1 MQLPLLPFS
10 SLFACVAAT
19 RRSLYAH
26 GICSKTGP
34 VVPVVVVGGITVG
47 GTGKTPIC
55 IALVK
60 ELRARGFNPG
70 VLSRGYKCHCTK
82 FPSQVPMDAD
92 PYIFGD
98 EPCLIRR
105 QSKAPVVIDPQRVR
119 GADYLASLGVD
130 VIITD
135 DGLQHYALDREVE
148 ICVLDGSRM
157 LGNGHL
163 LPAGPLREAK
173 WRLKTVD
180 SVVVSGAVAHL
191 GYNPMVLKH
200 SSITPLNDDLSET
213 LDSKSEVCA
222 FSGIGNPERFYT
234 SLEDCG
240 FNIKNKVDVGD
251 HNKIPFEKL
260 QKLCE
265 QMPVIM
271 TAKDAIKYQAEA
283 KQHNLSNVFVFNV
296 TASLSKQFF
305 DGIANSIRQSAFKV
319 SQRRKE
325 REARGYKLTLIEP
338 IDSPHDKEALL
349 EPTTAAA
356 DALGIASSTTEAVAP
371 ISPESEEAASKSTA
385 PKKSLKA
392 KTFGKSTDSISSV
405 SEGSDIF
412 GMKKPR
418 DIYDPSALPSELKRR
433 KD

>member
-1 MQLPLLPFS
+1 MFSWLVQLPLLPFS
-10 SLFACVAAT
+10 SIFACVAAT
-19 RRSLYAH
+19 RRSLYAN
-26 GICSKTGP
+26 GLCAKTGP

-47 GTGKTPIC
+47 GSGKTPLC

-70 VLSRGYKCHCTK
+70 VLSRGYKCHCTE
-82 FPSQVPMDAD
+82 FPAQVPLDAD

-105 QSKAPVVIDPQRVR
+105 QSQAPVVIDPKRVR

-191 GYNPMVLKH
+191 GYNSMVLKH
-200 SSITPLNDDLSET
+200 SSVSPLNDELLEV
-213 LDSKSEVCA
+213 LDPKSEVCA
-222 FSGIGNPERFYT
+222 FSGIGNPDRFYT

-260 QKLCE
+260 QKLSE

-271 TAKDAIKYQAEA
+271 TAKDAIKYQKEA
-283 KQHNLSNVFVFNV
+283 KEHNLSNVFVFNV
-296 TASLSKQFF
+296 CASLSQQFF
-305 DGIANSIRQSAFKV
+305 DGIANSVKQSTFKV
-319 SQRRKE
+319 SQRRKK
-325 REARGYKLTLIEP
+325 REAQGYVLKKVALIDESLVENSE
-338 IDSPHDKEALL
+338 IVAVEKESFL
-349 EPTTAAA
+349 
-356 DALGIASSTTEAVAP
+356 
-371 ISPESEEAASKSTA
+371 A
-385 PKKSLKA
+385 PKKSLKFQ
-392 KTFGKSTDSISSV
+392 TRV
-405 SEGSDIF
+405 S
-412 GMKKPR
+412 
-418 DIYDPSALPSELKRR
+418 YDPSALPSELKRR
-433 KD
+433 LK